1 MKSEM
6 EQGLKDSDGDLVLET
21 FRPYKISLYQE
32 SAIEAQENGELDQA
46 RELYQNALD
55 EIDEYR
61 DNITEIKEE
70 ATLSDEDRRHL
81 ANMESDLDQLE
92 SSLRQQLEMIR
103 K

>member
-6 EQGLKDSDGDLVLET
+6 EQGLKDSDDDLVLET

-32 SAIEAQENGELDQA
+32 SAIEARENGELDQA

-55 EIDEYR
+55 EVDKYR
-61 DNITEIKEE
+61 DNITEIREE
-70 ATLSDEDRRHL
+70 ATLSDEDRLYL
-81 ANMESDLDQLE
+81 ADMESDLDQLE
-92 SSLRQQLEMIR
+92 SSLRQQLETIG